1 MPVFCWN
8 LILLLEGN
16 IFPAFLKH
24 SCSWKSCW
32 FDKICWCVISSG
44 SDKYEI
50 RDINEVREGFKTDIF
65 NKIKSNTRL
74 ANKWED
80 ALLKS
85 HQNFFSR
92 LSEVTKDVAFSI
104 VFNDDCNQPP
114 VDLVSHPSIKSKS
127 KSPSP
132 SPKKPDLLPPQVAH
146 DKKTRDAWV
155 AAITHCIVL
164 MKSLSGKTEYDL

>member
-127 KSPSP
+127 KSPIKNWPAFTSGC
-132 SPKKPDLLPPQVAH
+132 SRQE
-146 DKKTRDAWV
+146 DKRCLGSSNHTLHRLDE
-155 AAITHCIVL
+155 
-164 MKSLSGKTEYDL
+164 KS